1 MFKWLNEKEGTAL
14 PLGRTV
20 INECR
25 KNEGNNEGK
34 RKIINTHR
42 IVVVEFYKL
51 MGKTLRKIRLL
62 INYKERNSNY
72 R

>member
-1 MFKWLNEKEGTAL
+1 MNVE
-14 PLGRTV
+14 
-20 INECR
+20 